1 MLLSL
6 IIRCYS
12 IIFLSIGLAS
22 ILLFVLG
29 LRMIYKRASRPL
41 PTKNNGNSFIAATK
55 KSEAHALQRKNA
67 KEDISQKSLLT
78 ITSTDIHAIAGEDAL
93 STQLDLARAYIETGR
108 KQLAKKILLYVA
120 EQGNDLQQE
129 EAKQLLSFV

>member
-6 IIRCYS
+6 IIRCYA
-12 IIFLSIGLAS
+12 IIFISIGLAS

-55 KSEAHALQRKNA
+55 KSGAHALQRKSA
-67 KEDISQKSLLT
+67 KEDISQKPLLT
-78 ITSTDIHAIAGEDAL
+78 ITSTDINAIAGEDAL